1 MVIQH
6 VIHHE
11 SELPM
16 KPFRLVLSTLLLLAT
31 GLASAEPYS
40 QATFDRLIREGKP
53 ALVQVHADWCPTC
66 RAQAPVID
74 ALLREQAYRGIT
86 PLKVDFDRQKDVL
99 KTLHVSRQST
109 LIVFNN
115 GKEVGRALGVTSR
128 SGIARLLDKAR

>member
-1 MVIQH
+1 
-6 VIHHE
+6 
-11 SELPM
+11 M
-16 KPFRLVLSTLLLLAT
+16 KPARLFLVTLLLVAT
-31 GLASAEPYS
+31 RLASAEPYS
-40 QATFDRLIREGKP
+40 QATFDRLMREGKP

-66 RAQAPVID
+66 RAQAPVVD
-74 ALLREQAYRGIT
+74 ALLREEAYRGIT

-99 KTLHVSRQST
+99 KTLRVSRQST